1 MRVTQG
7 MMNTQMMTNL
17 RANNARMM
25 KYEDMLASG
34 KRLNRPSDDPI
45 GVGYAM
51 RYHAQIA
58 RNNQYQEAV
67 DDGQSHLDFL
77 DTTLNQA
84 NQILSRARDLA
95 VRASTGSMSV
105 GDRQTVANEIDQ
117 LYQQL
122 TETGNTSF
130 NGRYIFNGQMTDVKP
145 YSTTPEAEGTD
156 SGEINFMM
164 SEGVSIPVNVIGQD
178 VFGDPATAATLDT
191 SDNAFAI
198 LKSLKNALNS
208 DNQTIIGASV
218 QRLDVRLEKVQAVW
232 ADVGARANRVELL
245 SNRLKDFDLN
255 LNELLSKTEDADI
268 PETIMN
274 MQMAENVQRASL
286 STGSRIIQPTLVDF
300 LR

>member
-7 MMNTQMMTNL
+7 MLNTQMMTNL
-17 RANNARMM
+17 RANNARLM

-34 KRLNRPSDDPI
+34 KRLNRPSDDPV

-67 DDGQSHLDFL
+67 DDGKSQLDYL

-95 VRASTGSMSV
+95 VRASTGSMSA

-122 TETGNTSF
+122 TETGNTQF

-145 YSTTPEAEGTD
+145 YRAAPETNGTD
-156 SGEINFMM
+156 RGEINYMM
-164 SEGVSIPVNVIGQD
+164 SEGVSIPVNVIGLD

-218 QRLDVRLEKVQAVW
+218 QRLDSRLEKVQAVW
-232 ADVGARANRVELL
+232 ADVGARTNRTELL